1 VTLKVRQSSDYQ
13 GREWWKWSV
22 WLDGSPKELAAID
35 HVVYTLHPTFPDP
48 VRTVKN
54 RRSGFKLESSGWGE
68 FEIYLQI
75 AHRDG
80 KVRKRRHWIT
90 LTHPV
95 KRTQGKEDQLE
106 SAKSPVAYV
115 SSTAADGPIARKLR
129 EALSGRGF
137 QVLSMEDAPAGIP
150 SEKAVDDMLSS
161 ADVAVFLL
169 SGRPS
174 LWTQTEIEHARRQ
187 KVRHLVPVMVGDAE
201 IPHSLESIEALH
213 IDSPEQVELLAKAI
227 LAGTAAKDFKGASW

>member
-1 VTLKVRQSSDYQ
+1 MKVKQDSVYQ
-13 GREWWKWSV
+13 GGEWWKWSV
-22 WLDGSPKELAAID
+22 WLEGSAKELAAID

-54 RRSGFKLESSGWGE
+54 RRTAFKLESSGWGE

-80 KVRKRRHWIT
+80 KVRKRRHWLT
-90 LTHPV
+90 LPHPA
-95 KRTQGKEDQLE
+95 KRSRGKEGELK
-106 SAKSPVAYV
+106 SAKGPTAYV
-115 SSTAADGPIARKLR
+115 SSAAADGPIARKLR

-137 QVLSMEDAPAGIP
+137 KVLSMEDPPAGIP
-150 SEKAVDDMLSS
+150 WEKAIDQMLSS

-174 LWTQTEIEHARRQ
+174 LWTQTEIEHALAH
-187 KVRHLVPVMVGDAE
+187 KVRHLVPVVVGDAE
-201 IPHSLESIEALH
+201 IPHRLESIEALH
-213 IDSPEQVELLAKAI
+213 IESPDQVESLAKRI
-227 LAGTAAKDFKGASW
+227 LAAAAKTSA